1 MLLDVVS
8 EVYLWVGSQAN
19 ENEKREATA
28 LAAKYVAA
36 CAETDGR
43 DVDTPITSVAAGAEP
58 AMFTCHFIGGDTEVV
73 QVGLVCFYDPYA
85 LKRSR
90 FQFDSSGDDFQVSG

>member
-36 CAETDGR
+36 CSETDGR

-58 AMFTCHFIGGDTEVV
+58 PMFTCHFIGEV
-73 QVGLVCFYDPYA
+73 DRA
-85 LKRSR
+85 S
-90 FQFDSSGDDFQVSG
+90 